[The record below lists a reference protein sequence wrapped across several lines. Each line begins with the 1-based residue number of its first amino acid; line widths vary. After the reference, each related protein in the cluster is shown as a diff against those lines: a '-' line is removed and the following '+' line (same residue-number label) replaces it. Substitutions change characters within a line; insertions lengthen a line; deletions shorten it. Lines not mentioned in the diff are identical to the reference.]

1 MGRFNFISA
10 KKAWEMTDEAERIRK
25 ECAEARAIKILE
37 DFDFNTKVQER
48 ANAGERCLRE
58 PLFVDDMD
66 VADAVCKILQ
76 DLGYT
81 ARAQNHGYGS
91 KGYRIIIGWSQV
103 TTRAMAGEK
112 R

>member
-1 MGRFNFISA
+1 MGRFDFMSA
-10 KKAWEMTDEAERIRK
+10 KKACEMADEAERIRM
-25 ECAEARAIKILE
+25 ECAKARAIKILE

-48 ANAGERCLRE
+48 AKAGERCLRE

-91 KGYRIIIGWSQV
+91 KGYRIIIGWSKV
-103 TTRAMAGEK
+103 TTRVMAGEK

>member
-1 MGRFNFISA
+1 MERFNFMPA
-10 KKAWEMTDEAERIRK
+10 KKAIEMSNEAERIRM

-66 VADAVCKILQ
+66 VADSVCKILQ

-81 ARAQNHGYGS
+81 ARAQSQGYGN

-103 TTRAMAGEK
+103 ATRVMAGEK